1 MNFRIETNKSFIL
14 YPLSFIQMNIS
25 VGILTAPHIEF
36 EQREHGFLLKNVR
49 IGIGFHWDR
58 HEDQLFEGRLTI
70 QKNADGTETAINT
83 LPLED
88 YLTSVIS
95 SEMSADSPLE
105 LLKAHAVIS
114 RSWALRA
121 IGHTEHVGFDVCA
134 DDHCQRYEG
143 LLRRNE
149 RAVEAVRETEGQVL
163 LYGGEVCDCRY
174 YKCCGGKTERFST
187 CWEDIDMP
195 YLQPVDCPYCGKA
208 VGNTRLQ
215 RLVLNNYDQET
226 RDFHD
231 WEVRYTAEE
240 LADIIREKT
249 GIDFG
254 EIVSLRPLKRGA
266 SGRIYELEII
276 GTKHRAVISKELK
289 IRQVLSRTC
298 LYSSWF
304 DVDTTPL
311 KTIKRPLK
319 DTPLMSANEPLI
331 DSSESINN
339 SLKNSN
345 ASFNESLMSFNG
357 EPRINDSLTGING
370 EPKNMPKEFIF
381 RGHGWGH
388 GVGLCQIGAA
398 EMAMEGFTYQ
408 QILAHYYP
416 SSVLSIYQE

>member
-1 MNFRIETNKSFIL
+1 
-14 YPLSFIQMNIS
+14 MNIS
-25 VGILTAPHIEF
+25 VGILTAPHIEY
-36 EQREHGFLLKNVR
+36 EQREHDFLLKNVR
-49 IGIGFHWDR
+49 IGIGFHWDM
-58 HEDQLFEGRLTI
+58 HEDQAFEGALTI
-70 QKNADGTETAINT
+70 RKNPNGTETAINT

-149 RAVEAVRETEGQVL
+149 RAVQAVRETAGEVL
-163 LYGGEVCDCRY
+163 MYGDEVCDCRY

-187 CWEDIDMP
+187 CWEDIDLP

-208 VGNTRLQ
+208 AGNPRLQ

-240 LADIIREKT
+240 LAAIVREKT

-276 GTKHRAVISKELK
+276 GTKHRATIGKELK
-289 IRQVLSRTC
+289 IRQTLSHTC

-304 DVDTTPL
+304 EVDTTPL
-311 KTIKRPLK
+311 ISVNEPLIYTPLKSIKRPLK
-319 DTPLMSANEPLI
+319 DTPLISVNEPLI

-339 SLKNSN
+339 SPKNNN

-370 EPKNMPKEFIF
+370 ESKNMPKEFIL

-398 EMAMEGFTYQ
+398 EMAMEGFSYR

-416 SSVLSIYQE
+416 SSVLSTYRE